1 MLMYT
6 DACPDD
12 LPHEQKTEHGYSVCR
27 SFYKDWFT
35 PETSNSDKP
44 EEQSDESR
52 YYAYDKSF

>member
-1 MLMYT
+1 MYT
-6 DACPDD
+6 DACPGD
-12 LPHEQKTEHGYSVCR
+12 LPYEQETEHGYSVCR

-35 PETSNSDKP
+35 PETSDTDEP